1 MDEPSGARY
10 RHGMRSPP
18 ALARSLAL
26 AGGLAFVAAACTL
39 LNPLEGYT
47 GGAPDTG
54 PDVVVTPP
62 IPEETGFVDAG
73 ADRDAAPSC
82 VSALP
87 PERPVGVGGG
97 AKSFVNAFVSFEAG
111 DPRDP
116 SAPNTQ
122 GYDLDRTCTCPGPRS
137 CKPASGPGVC
147 DYPNGVDNAAGTYLL
162 SLLTVLGDGNTITAR
177 LRAGT
182 NGLLLRVSGYNEQ
195 PDDSEVELALFTSFG
210 LEGANDG
217 GPDAPRPKLD
227 GTDRWTVDRS
237 SLFGGV
243 PYVPTIFDTRAYVR
257 GGVLVASFSGLVRVG
272 TYPLPVVGGLITGRL
287 SKTGDSYAILDG
299 VVSGRF
305 VVTKFLTGLE
315 SVPHPLTPGA
325 YLCGTDRL
333 YLNLRDSICAS
344 RDLLEDPTQDGKD
357 GACDASSFAV
367 RFTSVP
373 SVLGNVVEPGSPVRA
388 CGDAWAGS
396 CP

>member
-1 MDEPSGARY
+1 M
-10 RHGMRSPP
+10 
-18 ALARSLAL
+18 
-26 AGGLAFVAAACTL
+26 
-39 LNPLEGYT
+39 
-47 GGAPDTG
+47 
-54 PDVVVTPP
+54 
-62 IPEETGFVDAG
+62 
-73 ADRDAAPSC
+73 
-82 VSALP
+82 
-87 PERPVGVGGG
+87 
-97 AKSFVNAFVSFEAG
+97 
-111 DPRDP
+111 
-116 SAPNTQ
+116 
-122 GYDLDRTCTCPGPRS
+122 
-137 CKPASGPGVC
+137 C

-227 GTDRWTVDRS
+227 GTNRWTVDRS